1 MLGFYLSD
9 DRWYGLGSK
18 ETFLGD
24 VFQLLQGTKSR
35 KVQSL
40 VIIPVSD
47 SPDKMVKIQV
57 NWSLS
62 QAQFK
67 MSMSGSMGFAL
78 KYFEQ

>member
-1 MLGFYLSD
+1 M
-9 DRWYGLGSK
+9 WYGLGSK

-57 NWSLS
+57 DWSLS
-62 QAQFK
+62 QV
-67 MSMSGSMGFAL
+67 
-78 KYFEQ
+78 

>member
-1 MLGFYLSD
+1 MFSFYLSD

-18 ETFLGD
+18 DLLGD

-35 KVQSL
+35 KFQSL

-57 NWSLS
+57 DWSLS
-62 QAQFK
+62 QVQF
-67 MSMSGSMGFAL
+67 
-78 KYFEQ
+78 

>member
-1 MLGFYLSD
+1 MFQVKRLKNTPKCSVFTDDRFLSD

-24 VFQLLQGTKSR
+24 VFQLLQGTKGR

-40 VIIPVSD
+40 VIIPVSN

-57 NWSLS
+57 DWSLS
-62 QAQFK
+62 QV
-67 MSMSGSMGFAL
+67 
-78 KYFEQ
+78 